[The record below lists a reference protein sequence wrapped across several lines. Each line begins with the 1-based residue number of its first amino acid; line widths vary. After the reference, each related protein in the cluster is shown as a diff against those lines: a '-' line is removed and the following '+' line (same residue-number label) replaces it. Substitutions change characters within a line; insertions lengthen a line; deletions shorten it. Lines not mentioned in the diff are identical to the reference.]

1 MAAPG
6 VSTVWPPGPELPAA
20 TTNRV
25 RYWLVSRVTAWLIGS
40 VPSVGQPPRLMFTT
54 LARCLAAH
62 SIPAMI
68 PDSLP
73 KPESSS
79 TLPLSRLA
87 LKATPLRWPDERAPV
102 PATIEATWVPWP

>member
-1 MAAPG
+1 M
-6 VSTVWPPGPELPAA
+6 
-20 TTNRV
+20 
-25 RYWLVSRVTAWLIGS
+25 SRVTAWLIGS
-40 VPSVGQPPRLMFTT
+40 LPSVGQPPRLMLTT
-54 LARCLAAH
+54 RARCRAAH

-73 KPESSS
+73 KPKSSS

-87 LKATPLRWPDERAPV
+87 SKATPLRSPPDRAPV